1 MAGLTI
7 YCPFCGQRAGIRT
20 TEKLSLLV
28 TKARIYCPS
37 CGQLN
42 ADFVGQI
49 SNIKRAV
56 YVDCPEANNWEK
68 TEKETLQEKGI
79 KPMTNEERL
88 AQLKGQDKPQ
98 GKLF

>member
-68 TEKETLQEKGI
+68 TEKETLQENGKGRNLSRYALPLRI
-79 KPMTNEERL
+79 DYQKIGYIE
-88 AQLKGQDKPQ
+88 
-98 GKLF
+98 

>member
-28 TKARIYCPS
+28 SKARIYCPS

-56 YVDCPEANNWEK
+56 YVDCPEENNLEK

-88 AQLKGQDKPQ
+88 AQLKGQDKSQ

>member
-1 MAGLTI
+1 MIL
-7 YCPFCGQRAGIRT
+7 Y
-20 TEKLSLLV
+20 LV
-28 TKARIYCPS
+28 PPKV
-37 CGQLN
+37 GKFN

-56 YVDCPEANNWEK
+56 YVDCHEANNWDK

-88 AQLKGQDKPQ
+88 AQLKGQDKAQ

>member
-1 MAGLTI
+1 MAGLT
-7 YCPFCGQRAGIRT
+7 
-20 TEKLSLLV
+20 
-28 TKARIYCPS
+28 IYCPS

-88 AQLKGQDKPQ
+88 AQLKGQDKAQ

>member
-7 YCPFCGQRAGIRT
+7 YCPFCGQRAGIHT

-56 YVDCPEANNWEK
+56 YVDCPE
-68 TEKETLQEKGI
+68 
-79 KPMTNEERL
+79 ERL
-88 AQLKGQDKPQ
+88 AQLKGQGKSQ